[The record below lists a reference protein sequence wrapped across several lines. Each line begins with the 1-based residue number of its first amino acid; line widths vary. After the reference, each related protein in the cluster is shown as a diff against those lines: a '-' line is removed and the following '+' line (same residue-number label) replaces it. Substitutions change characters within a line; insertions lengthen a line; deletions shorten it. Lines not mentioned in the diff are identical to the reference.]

1 MRACRASRRVG
12 SLESPGSAA
21 ERAQTRSSARPA
33 GWIDRLGWCPERRK
47 ARERT
52 RAFHPR
58 LMRVAH
64 PFPTRSRVAPL
75 CPLPWP
81 CRMALPVIPA
91 RRPRVRPLQSALRRF
106 HSYLAGP
113 GVQEPPAA
121 SAGRRYLNLKL
132 WEASRLGRAELLAAV
147 VQQGAELN
155 AAFET
160 PGKVRRYGVYCS
172 PPMAPTRTF
181 DGDHLLAKALPALVA
196 GRLYTLLP
204 AAVTSLSSRSWC
216 GSGLS
221 LTPWTK
227 TKIPPCTQRPG
238 RATLVSTCD
247 HAPPCF
253 L

>member
-1 MRACRASRRVG
+1 MLTRCARRASQRGG
-12 SLESPGSAA
+12 SLASPQGIAPCGLTSVTGICRTSADA
-21 ERAQTRSSARPA
+21 ALCAPCGVDRSAGLVPPKARASTRSFR
-33 GWIDRLGWCPERRK
+33 
-47 ARERT
+47 
-52 RAFHPR
+52 PR

-75 CPLPWP
+75 CPFPWP
-81 CRMALPVIPA
+81 SRLALPVIPA
-91 RRPRVRPLQSALRRF
+91 RRPRARPLQSALCRF
-106 HSYLAGP
+106 HSHLAGF

-121 SAGRRYLNLKL
+121 SAGRRYLNLQL

-160 PGKVRRYGVYCS
+160 PGKARRYGVYCS
-172 PPMAPTRTF
+172 PPMAPTTTF

-196 GRLYTLLP
+196 GRRYTLLP

-221 LTPWTK
+221 
-227 TKIPPCTQRPG
+227 
-238 RATLVSTCD
+238 
-247 HAPPCF
+247 
-253 L
+253 